1 MNNIAQK
8 LQYIKWLKS
17 IGIEYY
23 FSTKKDSDISFIHKL
38 NDHYT
43 KKQGIGSDKIMVKD
57 ATDSPGPAN
66 NTTINNND
74 GDKEILSIREARTL
88 ADSANSLDKLKEVV
102 VNFNGCSLKN
112 FALNTVFADGNP
124 EAKIMLVGEAPG
136 AKEDEFGI
144 PFCGESG
151 MLLDTMLSTVKLT
164 RKENIYITN
173 TVFWRPPA
181 NRKPTKKEIDICQPF
196 LEKHI
201 ALINPKLLICVG
213 STAVTG
219 LFGEKTSI
227 NTARNSQHFYK
238 NKYLSQPVTTMAI
251 FHPAYLLRQPAK
263 KKDTWF
269 DLIKIQQFIEEA
281 I

>member
-8 LQYIKWLKS
+8 LEYIKWLKS

-23 FSTKKDSDISFIHKL
+23 FSAKKDSDISFINELK
-38 NDHYT
+38 NHYN
-43 KKQGIGSDKIMVKD
+43 KKQGIGSEKIMIKE
-57 ATDSPGPAN
+57 TKSSPTAAQ
-66 NTTINNND
+66 TTAINNND

-88 ADSANSLDKLKEVV
+88 ADSANSLDRLKEIV

-124 EAKIMLVGEAPG
+124 EAKIMLIGEAPG

-151 MLLDTMLSTVKLT
+151 MLLDTMLSTVKLS

-181 NRKPTKKEIDICQPF
+181 NRKPTKQEINICQPF

-227 NTARNSQHFYK
+227 NIARNTQHFYQ

-269 DLIKIQQFIEEA
+269 DLIKIQQFIEET